1 MDKMGYQGFYRQP
14 EERQMKFF
22 SYLLIGLLLIFVSLT
37 GPDAFAATIRVSSQS
52 EYHEAAKSLQ
62 PGDTIE
68 LANGEWKNF
77 EILFSGVGQKDKPI
91 TLTAEEKGKVFITGI
106 SNLRIAGEYLVV
118 SGLVFKDGYTPTS
131 EVVSFRHNKNSL
143 ANHSRI
149 TEIVIDGFNNPERTE
164 SDYWVSMYGKHN
176 RFDHSYLAGKNNNGV
191 TMAVRLNT
199 RESQENHH
207 RIDHNYFGHRPILGS
222 NGGETLRIGTSHHS
236 LTNSFTIVEDNYFD
250 RCDGEVEI
258 ISNKSGSSIIRGNVF
273 FESRGTLTL
282 RHGNDNLVENN
293 VFFGNGVDHTGGIRV
308 INKRQTIRNNYMEGL
323 TGTRFGSAFVIMNG
337 VPNSPINRYHQVED
351 TLIENNTIIDGS
363 HIELAGGSDEE
374 RSAAPKTTRFINNLV
389 YNADGND
396 PFAIHDDI
404 SGITFEGNV
413 HNELAEFKISKG
425 FSSQEVKLTRQA
437 NGLLMPADGSLKG
450 VGIKPGL
457 KVLDKASTG
466 PDWYPKPD
474 KTARFDTG
482 QTHTI
487 NAEGDELIE
496 AVANAKAGD
505 VIVLTPGKYL
515 VEKIISLDKPVTI
528 KSMDGD
534 KPTLEFERTTLFEIL
549 EGGALKLEGLI
560 ISGKSAPDV
569 AGNSLVRTSRY
580 SMLDAYDLIV
590 KDCEIMDLDV
600 NHSFNFL
607 TVAKGTFAEHIEI
620 HDSSFSNI
628 TGAIL
633 PLDRETDDLGLYN
646 AEYVV
651 VTNSTFSKIG
661 KAMLTI
667 YRGGTDESTFGPHVE
682 ISDTSLVS
690 VGSNKRNKTGAS
702 VHLHGIQVVDIKNNE
717 FKESKPIRVV
727 QTVGEPV
734 TSISNNNFV
743 ATPAPEIING
753 TAVLEGNTVS
763 EVEKQ

>member
-1 MDKMGYQGFYRQP
+1 MRY
-14 EERQMKFF
+14 F
-22 SYLLIGLLLIFVSLT
+22 SYSIFGLLLILGV
-37 GPDAFAATIRVSSQS
+37 FAASNSHAANIRVSSQS
-52 EYHEAAKSLQ
+52 EYHDATKNLQ
-62 PGDTIE
+62 PGDTVE

-77 EILFSGVGQKDKPI
+77 EIVFSGIGAKDKPI
-91 TLTAEEKGKVFITGI
+91 TLTAEEKGKVFITGL

-131 EVVSFRHNKNSL
+131 EVISFRRNKENL
-143 ANHSRI
+143 ANNSRI
-149 TEIVIDGFNNPERTE
+149 TEVVIDGFNNPERTE
-164 SDYWVSMYGKHN
+164 SDYWVSMYGKNN
-176 RFDHSYLAGKNNNGV
+176 RFDHNYLAGKNNNGV
-191 TMAVRLNT
+191 TMAVRLNS
-199 RESQENHH
+199 ENSQQNRH

-222 NGGETLRIGTSHHS
+222 NGGETLRIGTSHYS
-236 LTNSFTIVEDNYFD
+236 MSNSFTVVENNYFD

-258 ISNKSGSSIIRGNVF
+258 ISNKSGGNVIRGNVF

-308 INKRQTIRNNYMEGL
+308 INKRQMIRNNYMEGL

-337 VPNSPINRYHQVED
+337 VPDSPINRYHQVEN
-351 TLIENNTIIDGS
+351 TTIINNTIIDAS
-363 HIELAGGSDEE
+363 HIELAAGSDAE
-374 RSAAPKTTRFINNLV
+374 RSAVPKTTRFNNNLV
-389 YNADGND
+389 YNSDGKD
-396 PFAIHDDI
+396 PFTIHDDI
-404 SGITFEGNV
+404 SGIKFKGNV
-413 HNELAEFKISKG
+413 RNEMTDFQISDG
-425 FSSQEVKLTRQA
+425 FSSRKFEMTRLD
-437 NGLLMPADGSLKG
+437 NGLLVPANGALKG
-450 VGIKPGL
+450 KGIDAGF
-457 KVLDKASTG
+457 KVLDKAETG
-466 PDWYPKPD
+466 PAWYPKPE

-487 NAEGDELIE
+487 EADGDQLIK

-505 VIVLTPGKYL
+505 VIELKPGNYL
-515 VEKIISLDKPVTI
+515 VEKIISLDKAVTI
-528 KSMDGD
+528 RAMDGE
-534 KPTLEFERTTLFEIL
+534 KPTLEFERTALFEIL

-569 AGNSLVRTSRY
+569 AGNSLIRTSRY

-590 KDCEIMDLDV
+590 KDCEVKDLDV

-651 VTNSTFSKIG
+651 VSNSTFNKIG

-682 ISDTSLVS
+682 ISETSLVS
-690 VGSNKRNKTGAS
+690 VGNNKRNKTGAS

-734 TSISNNNFV
+734 TRISNNDFM

-753 TAVLEGNTVS
+753 TAILDGNTVS

>member
-1 MDKMGYQGFYRQP
+1 MRY
-14 EERQMKFF
+14 F
-22 SYLLIGLLLIFVSLT
+22 SYSMFGLLLILGVFAVSNSH
-37 GPDAFAATIRVSSQS
+37 AATIQVSSQS
-52 EYHEAAKSLQ
+52 EYHDATKNLQ
-62 PGDTIE
+62 PGDTVE
-68 LANGEWKNF
+68 LANGEWTNF
-77 EILFSGVGQKDKPI
+77 EIVFSGIGEKDKPI
-91 TLTAEEKGKVFITGI
+91 TLTAEEKGKVFITGL

-131 EVVSFRHNKNSL
+131 EVVSFRLNKENM
-143 ANHSRI
+143 ANNSRI
-149 TEIVIDGFNNPERTE
+149 TEVVIDGFNNPERTE
-164 SDYWVSMYGKHN
+164 SDYWVSMYGKNN
-176 RFDHSYLAGKNNNGV
+176 RFDHNYLAGKNNNGV
-191 TMAVRLNT
+191 TMAVRLNS
-199 RESQENHH
+199 EASQQNRH

-222 NGGETLRIGTSHHS
+222 NGGETLRIGTSHYS
-236 LTNSFTIVEDNYFD
+236 MSNSFTVVENNYFD

-258 ISNKSGSSIIRGNVF
+258 ISNKSGGNVIRGNVF

-308 INKRQTIRNNYMEGL
+308 INKRQMIRNNYMEGL

-337 VPNSPINRYHQVED
+337 VPDSPINRYHQVEN
-351 TLIENNTIIDGS
+351 TTITNNTIIDAS
-363 HIELAGGSDEE
+363 HIELAAGSDSE
-374 RSAAPKTTRFINNLV
+374 RSAVPKTTRFNNNLI
-389 YNADGND
+389 YNADGKD
-396 PFAIHDDI
+396 PFTIHDDI
-404 SGITFEGNV
+404 SGIKFKGNV
-413 HNELAEFKISKG
+413 HNEMADFQISDG
-425 FSSQEVKLTRQA
+425 FSARKIELTRQD
-437 NGLLMPADGSLKG
+437 NGLLVPAAGTLKG
-450 VGIKPGL
+450 KGIDANF
-457 KVLDKASTG
+457 KVLDRSETG
-466 PDWYPKPD
+466 PSWYPKPE

-487 NAEGDELIE
+487 EAEGDQLIK

-505 VIVLTPGKYL
+505 VIELKPGNYL
-515 VEKIISLDKPVTI
+515 VEKIISLDKAVTI
-528 KSMDGD
+528 RAMNGE

-590 KDCEIMDLDV
+590 KDCEIKDLDV

-651 VTNSTFSKIG
+651 VSNSTFNKIG

-682 ISDTSLVS
+682 ISETSLVD
-690 VGSNKRNKTGAS
+690 VGNNKRNKTGAS

-734 TSISNNNFV
+734 TRIRNNNFV
-743 ATPAPEIING
+743 ATPAPEVING

-763 EVEKQ
+763 EEEK

>member
-1 MDKMGYQGFYRQP
+1 MRY
-14 EERQMKFF
+14 F
-22 SYLLIGLLLIFVSLT
+22 SYSMFGLLLILGVFAGSNSH
-37 GPDAFAATIRVSSQS
+37 AATIRVSSQS
-52 EYHEAAKSLQ
+52 EYHDATENLQ
-62 PGDTIE
+62 PGDTVE
-68 LANGEWKNF
+68 LANGEWTNF
-77 EILFSGVGQKDKPI
+77 EIVFSGTGQKDKPI
-91 TLTAEEKGKVFITGI
+91 TLTAEEKGKVFITGV

-131 EVVSFRHNKNSL
+131 EVVSFRRNKENL
-143 ANHSRI
+143 ANNSRI
-149 TEIVIDGFNNPERTE
+149 TEVVIDGFNNPERTE
-164 SDYWVSMYGKHN
+164 SDYWVSMYGKNN
-176 RFDHSYLAGKNNNGV
+176 RFDHNYLAGKNNNGV
-191 TMAVRLNT
+191 TMAVRLNS
-199 RESQENHH
+199 EASQLNRH

-222 NGGETLRIGTSHHS
+222 NGGETLRIGTSHYS
-236 LTNSFTIVEDNYFD
+236 MSNSFTVVENNYFD

-258 ISNKSGSSIIRGNVF
+258 ISNKSGGNVIRGNVF

-308 INKRQTIRNNYMEGL
+308 INKRQMIRNNYMEGL

-337 VPNSPINRYHQVED
+337 VPDSPINRYHQVEN
-351 TLIENNTIIDGS
+351 TTIINNTIINAS
-363 HIELAGGSDEE
+363 HIELAAGSDSE
-374 RSAAPKTTRFINNLV
+374 RSAVPKTTRFNNNLV
-389 YNADGND
+389 YNEDGKD
-396 PFAIHDDI
+396 PFTIHDDI
-404 SGITFEGNV
+404 SGIKFKGNV
-413 HNELAEFKISKG
+413 HNEMAEFQIGSG
-425 FSSQEVKLTRQA
+425 FSSRDIKLIRQD
-437 NGLLMPADGSLKG
+437 NGLLVPAGGALKG
-450 VGIKPGL
+450 KGIDAGF
-457 KVLDKASTG
+457 KVLDRSETG
-466 PDWYPKPD
+466 PDWYPKPE

-487 NAEGDELIE
+487 EADGDQLIK

-505 VIVLTPGKYL
+505 VIELKPGNYL
-515 VEKIISLDKPVTI
+515 VEKIISLDKAVTI
-528 KSMDGD
+528 RAMNGE
-534 KPTLEFERTTLFEIL
+534 KPTLEFERTTFFEIL

-590 KDCEIMDLDV
+590 KDCEVRDLDV

-620 HDSSFSNI
+620 HNSSFSNI

-651 VTNSTFSKIG
+651 VTNSTFNNIG

-690 VGSNKRNKTGAS
+690 VGNNKRNKTGAS
-702 VHLHGIQVVDIKNNE
+702 VHLHGIQVVDIKNNK

-734 TSISNNNFV
+734 TRISNNNFV

>member
-1 MDKMGYQGFYRQP
+1 
-14 EERQMKFF
+14 MKYF
-22 SYLLIGLLLIFVSLT
+22 SYSIFGLLLVLGVFAGSNSH
-37 GPDAFAATIRVSSQS
+37 AATIRVSSQS
-52 EYHEAAKSLQ
+52 EYHDATKDLQ
-62 PGDTIE
+62 PGDTVE

-77 EILFSGVGQKDKPI
+77 EIVFSGIGEKDQPI
-91 TLTAEEKGKVFITGI
+91 TLTAEEKGKVFITGL
-106 SNLRIAGEYLVV
+106 SNLRMAGEYLIV

-131 EVVSFRHNKNSL
+131 EVVSFRRNKKNL
-143 ANHSRI
+143 ANNSRI
-149 TEIVIDGFNNPERTE
+149 TEVVIDGFNNPERTE
-164 SDYWVSMYGKHN
+164 SDYWVSMYGKNN
-176 RFDHSYLAGKNNNGV
+176 RFDHNYLAGKNNNGV
-191 TMAVRLNT
+191 TMAVRLDSE
-199 RESQENHH
+199 ESQLNRH

-222 NGGETLRIGTSHHS
+222 NGGETLRIGTSHYS
-236 LTNSFTIVEDNYFD
+236 MSNSFTLVENNYFD

-258 ISNKSGSSIIRGNVF
+258 ISNKSGGNVIRGNVF

-308 INKRQTIRNNYMEGL
+308 INKRQMIRNNYMEGL

-337 VPNSPINRYHQVED
+337 VPDSPINRYHQVEN
-351 TLIENNTIIDGS
+351 TTIINNTIIDAS
-363 HIELAGGSDEE
+363 HIELAAGSDEE
-374 RSAAPKTTRFINNLV
+374 RSAVPKTTGFINNLV
-389 YNADGND
+389 YNTDGKD
-396 PFAIHDDI
+396 PFTIHDDI
-404 SGITFEGNV
+404 SGIKFKGNV
-413 HNELAEFKISKG
+413 HNEMAEFQIGSG
-425 FSSQEVKLTRQA
+425 FSSRKIELVRQD
-437 NGLLMPADGSLKG
+437 NGLLVPAAGTLKG
-450 VGIKPGL
+450 KGIDADF
-457 KVLDKASTG
+457 KVLDRSETG

-474 KTARFDTG
+474 KTDRFDTG
-482 QTHTI
+482 QTHSI
-487 NAEGDELIE
+487 KAEGDKLIE

-505 VIVLTPGKYL
+505 VIELKPGNYL
-515 VEKIISLDKPVTI
+515 VEKIIKLDKAVTI
-528 KSMDGD
+528 RSSGGE
-534 KPTLEFERTTLFEIL
+534 KPVIEFERTALFEIFD
-549 EGGALKLEGLI
+549 GGALKLEGLI

-580 SMLDAYDLIV
+580 SMLNAYDLV
-590 KDCEIMDLDV
+590 VSDCEVKDLDV

-607 TVAKGTFAEHIEI
+607 TASKGTFAEHIKI
-620 HDSSFSNI
+620 QNSSFSNI

-651 VTNSTFSKIG
+651 VTNSTFNKIG

-690 VGSNKRNKTGAS
+690 VGNNKRNKTGAS
-702 VHLHGIQVVDIKNNE
+702 VHLHGIQVVDIKNNDL
-717 FKESKPIRVV
+717 KESKPIRVV

-734 TSISNNNFV
+734 TRISNNNFV

-753 TAVLEGNTVS
+753 SAVLEGNTVS

>member
-1 MDKMGYQGFYRQP
+1 MRY
-14 EERQMKFF
+14 F
-22 SYLLIGLLLIFVSLT
+22 SYSMFGLLLILGVFAVS
-37 GPDAFAATIRVSSQS
+37 DSHAANIRVSSQS
-52 EYHEAAKSLQ
+52 EYHAAVKKLQ
-62 PGDTIE
+62 PGDTVE

-77 EILFSGVGQKDKPI
+77 EILFSGIGQKDKPI
-91 TLTAEEKGKVFITGI
+91 TLTAEEKGKVFITGV
-106 SNLRIAGEYLVV
+106 SNLRMAGEYLVV

-131 EVVSFRHNKNSL
+131 EVISFRRNKEHL
-143 ANHSRI
+143 ANNSRV
-149 TEIVIDGFNNPERTE
+149 TEVVIDKFNNPERTE
-164 SDYWVSMYGKHN
+164 SDYWVSMYGKNN
-176 RFDHSYLAGKNNNGV
+176 RFDHNYLAGKNNNGV
-191 TMAVRLNT
+191 TMAVRLNS
-199 RESQENHH
+199 EASQLNRH

-222 NGGETLRIGTSHHS
+222 NGGETLRIGTSHYS
-236 LTNSFTIVEDNYFD
+236 MSNSFTVVENNYFD

-258 ISNKSGSSIIRGNVF
+258 ISNKSGGNVIRGNVF

-308 INKRQTIRNNYMEGL
+308 INKRQMIRNNYMEGL

-337 VPNSPINRYHQVED
+337 VPDSPINRYHQVED
-351 TLIENNTIIDGS
+351 TTIINNTIIDAS
-363 HIELAGGSDEE
+363 HIELAAGSDAE
-374 RSAAPKTTRFINNLV
+374 RSAVPKTTRFNNNLI
-389 YNADGND
+389 YNADGKD
-396 PFAIHDDI
+396 PFTIHDDI
-404 SGITFEGNV
+404 SGIKFKGNV
-413 HNELAEFKISKG
+413 HNEMADFQISDG
-425 FSSQEVKLTRQA
+425 FSARKIELTRQD
-437 NGLLMPADGSLKG
+437 NGLLVPAAGTLKG
-450 VGIKPGL
+450 KGIDANF
-457 KVLDKASTG
+457 KVLDRSETG
-466 PDWYPKPD
+466 PRWYPKPE

-487 NAEGDELIE
+487 EAEGDQLIK

-505 VIVLTPGKYL
+505 VIELKPGNYL
-515 VEKIISLDKPVTI
+515 VEKIISLDKAVTI
-528 KSMDGD
+528 RAMNGE
-534 KPTLEFERTTLFEIL
+534 KPTLEFERTALFEIL
-549 EGGALKLEGLI
+549 EGGALTLEGLI

-590 KDCEIMDLDV
+590 KDCEIKDLDV

-651 VTNSTFSKIG
+651 VTNSTFTKIG

-682 ISDTSLVS
+682 ISDTSLVD
-690 VGSNKRNKTGAS
+690 VGNNKRNKTGAS
-702 VHLHGIQVVDIKNNE
+702 VHLHGIQVVDIKDNA
-717 FKESKPIRVV
+717 FKESKSVRVV

-734 TSISNNNFV
+734 TRISNNNFV

-753 TAVLEGNTVS
+753 TAILEGNTVS
-763 EVEKQ
+763 EVKK